1 MINMKI
7 KRKTTSGR
15 KEKEKHLGKTL
26 CNVVVFLRLGG
37 LYTGVRFGF
46 VFFEVNKYGIH
57 SSNMLKENYTCQFG
71 KYKNFTLK
79 REFFEYSFYLQMFI
93 FIFSFCSFF
102 ITQ

>member
-46 VFFEVNKYGIH
+46 VFF
-57 SSNMLKENYTCQFG
+57 
-71 KYKNFTLK
+71 
-79 REFFEYSFYLQMFI
+79 
-93 FIFSFCSFF
+93 
-102 ITQ
+102 